1 MNNLQYTYLPCE
13 CASSEHAIVFVL
25 DKENKELWLE
35 IHLNTYLPWWKRVWS
50 AIKYIFGYKS
60 EYGHFDCWMMR
71 PDDAN
76 KIIELMKEISK
87 I

>member
-13 CASSEHAIVFVL
+13 CASFIL

-50 AIKYIFGYKS
+50 AIKYIFGHKS

-76 KIIELMKEISK
+76 KIIELMEEYR
-87 I
+87 